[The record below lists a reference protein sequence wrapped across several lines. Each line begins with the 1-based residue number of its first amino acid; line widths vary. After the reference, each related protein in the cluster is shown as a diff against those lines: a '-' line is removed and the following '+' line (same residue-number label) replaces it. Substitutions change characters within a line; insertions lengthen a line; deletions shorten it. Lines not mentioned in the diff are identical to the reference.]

1 MHIYDSSK
9 KKKILFAPIKKNE
22 VSIYICGPTVYDYSH
37 LGHARSAICFDLL
50 HRVFL
55 EIGYRVTVA
64 KNFTDI
70 DDKIIKKANDTKESL
85 KDITKYYIDSYK
97 RDMKSLYIL
106 DVSSEPK
113 ATDYISKMILFVQEL
128 LDKNI
133 AYIIDDGVY
142 FDISKDDNYG
152 TISNK
157 ILENSISRIGDNKQK
172 KNQQD
177 FAIWKF
183 SKQNEPFYDASFG
196 NGRPGWHLECSAMI
210 DNIFSGDD
218 NFSIDIHAGGIDLL
232 FPHHENEASK
242 TRCAKNKEIAKYWMH
257 NGFVNIDN
265 IKMSKSLD
273 NSLFLKDIL
282 EKFDGEVVRLYLNS
296 VHYRS
301 DFNFIIDDL
310 HTTKK
315 RLDKLY
321 RLKKR
326 VGTFSSEQI
335 RDKEFEDSIL
345 NALKDDLNISIALSL
360 LDDFVT
366 TSNMEL
372 DKKNKIIVKK
382 INSNLCFINRL
393 LAIGGK
399 NSYEYFQ
406 HGISKENKS
415 KIATLIEQRD
425 VAKKSKNF
433 VLADEI
439 KKEILDFGVVVSD
452 TPNGTL
458 WEAL

>member
-1 MHIYDSSK
+1 
-9 KKKILFAPIKKNE
+9 
-22 VSIYICGPTVYDYSH
+22 
-37 LGHARSAICFDLL
+37 
-50 HRVFL
+50 
-55 EIGYRVTVA
+55 
-64 KNFTDI
+64 
-70 DDKIIKKANDTKESL
+70 
-85 KDITKYYIDSYK
+85 
-97 RDMKSLYIL
+97 
-106 DVSSEPK
+106 
-113 ATDYISKMILFVQEL
+113 
-128 LDKNI
+128 
-133 AYIIDDGVY
+133 
-142 FDISKDDNYG
+142 
-152 TISNK
+152 
-157 ILENSISRIGDNKQK
+157 
-172 KNQQD
+172 
-177 FAIWKF
+177 
-183 SKQNEPFYDASFG
+183 
-196 NGRPGWHLECSAMI
+196 MI

-232 FPHHENEASK
+232 FPHHENEASQ

-282 EKFDGEVVRLYLNS
+282 EKFDGEVVRLYLIS

-382 INSNLCFINRL
+382 INSNLSFINRL